1 MTTNSTS
8 QLDAIAALEDAGLR
22 ITEQRRQIVAAINRK
37 NGGFT
42 AEELATELANEFE
55 GVGRATVYRT
65 LKLLVEANVICKLAL
80 PDGTPMYSASR
91 VEHHHHSVCVSCGAV
106 EEFRDA
112 TVERV
117 LRSLAREIDGEIIGH
132 RMEFYIRCGACRIA
146 ATS

>member
-65 LKLLVEANVICKLAL
+65 LKLLVEANVICTLAL
-80 PDGTPMYSASR
+80 PD
-91 VEHHHHSVCVSCGAV
+91 
-106 EEFRDA
+106 
-112 TVERV
+112 
-117 LRSLAREIDGEIIGH
+117 
-132 RMEFYIRCGACRIA
+132 
-146 ATS
+146 